1 MKKTKLFF
9 AIVILLTTNLTQA
22 QQTLNESFLH
32 NGVQRDYTIHIPT
45 NYVQGNAVP
54 LLFCFHGYTSNAGNI
69 MFYSNFNAIS
79 DTANFIVVYPQGTLL
94 SGSTH
99 WNVGGWTTG
108 STADD
113 IGFTE
118 AMIDS
123 ISADY
128 SIDPKR
134 VYSTGM
140 SNGGYMS
147 FLLACQ
153 LSSKIAAVASIT
165 GSMTPQMYNACNPQH
180 PTPVLQVHGDADGTV
195 PYNGDPTWTK
205 SITDVIA
212 YWVDYNNCDTSAS
225 INSLPNINTGDGST
239 VDQFVNTNGDNC
251 SSVEH
256 FKVYGGDH
264 DWPGAWGNMD
274 MNASIEIWRFL
285 SRYHINGL
293 IGCSTTSTIENE
305 GSQINS
311 KVYPN
316 PFGDQLTIETN
327 FTNAR
332 EFNIYSV
339 HGELLLTGQL
349 TANVSTIDL
358 SSLAPNV
365 YILKAENLTI
375 RLIKTK

>member
-9 AIVILLTTNLTQA
+9 AILILFTTNLIQA
-22 QQTLNESFLH
+22 QQTLNKSFLH

-54 LLFCFHGYTSNAGNI
+54 LLFCFHGYSLNADTI
-69 MFYSNFNAIS
+69 MSYSNFNAIS

-94 SGSTH
+94 NGVTH
-99 WNVGGWTTG
+99 WNVGGWTTA

-128 SIDPKR
+128 SIDPNR
-134 VYSTGM
+134 VYSTGF

-153 LSSKIAAVASIT
+153 LSSKIAAIASVT

-180 PTPVLQVHGDADGTV
+180 PTPVLQVHGDADGVV
-195 PYNGDPTWTK
+195 PYNGAPAWTK

-256 FKVYGGDH
+256 FKVYGGGH
-264 DWPGAWGNMD
+264 DWPGSWGNMD

-285 SRYHINGL
+285 RKYDINGL
-293 IGCSTTSTIENE
+293 IGCSTISTIENE

-327 FTNAR
+327 FTNAK

-349 TANVSTIDL
+349 TANVNTIDL

>member
-1 MKKTKLFF
+1 MTHLAIMKFSALLFML
-9 AIVILLTTNLTQA
+9 AVVMPGNA
-22 QQTLNESFLH
+22 QQTLNKSFMH

-45 NYVQGNAVP
+45 AYVPGNAVP

-113 IGFTE
+113 VGFTA

-123 ISADY
+123 ISATY
-128 SIDPKR
+128 SIDNNR
-134 VYSTGM
+134 IYSTGM

-153 LSSKIAAVASIT
+153 LSSKFAAIASIT
-165 GSMTPQMYNACNPQH
+165 GSMTPQTYNACNPQH

-195 PYNGDPTWTK
+195 PYNGDPSWTK
-205 SITDVIA
+205 SINDVID
-212 YWVDYNNCDTSAS
+212 YWVDYNNCDTAAS
-225 INSLPNINTGDGST
+225 INSLPNINVGDGST
-239 VDQFVNTNGDNC
+239 VDQFIHPNGDNC

-274 MNASIEIWRFL
+274 MNASFEIWRFL
-285 SRYHINGL
+285 SKYDINGE
-293 IGCSTTSTIENE
+293 IGCTTNGIEHLAHN
-305 GSQINS
+305 NMR
-311 KVYPN
+311 VFPN
-316 PFGDQLTIETN
+316 PSNGNITIETESN
-327 FTNAR
+327 TQSFQIFT
-332 EFNIYSV
+332 
-339 HGELLLTGQL
+339 LTGKL
-349 TANVSTIDL
+349 LKTGSLSSHSTQVDL
-358 SSLAPNV
+358 SELSSGV
-365 YILKAENLTI
+365 Y
-375 RLIKTK
+375 LIQVGHTTKKLVLSH

>member
-1 MKKTKLFF
+1 
-9 AIVILLTTNLTQA
+9 
-22 QQTLNESFLH
+22 
-32 NGVQRDYTIHIPT
+32 
-45 NYVQGNAVP
+45 
-54 LLFCFHGYTSNAGNI
+54 
-69 MFYSNFNAIS
+69 
-79 DTANFIVVYPQGTLL
+79 
-94 SGSTH
+94 
-99 WNVGGWTTG
+99 
-108 STADD
+108 
-113 IGFTE
+113 
-118 AMIDS
+118 MIDS

-128 SIDPKR
+128 SIDPNR

-153 LSSKIAAVASIT
+153 LSSKIAAIASVA

-195 PYNGDPTWTK
+195 PYNGAPTWTK

-256 FKVYGGDH
+256 FKVYGGGH
-264 DWPGAWGNMD
+264 DWPGSWGNMD

-285 SRYHINGL
+285 RKYDINGL
-293 IGCSTTSTIENE
+293 IGCSTISTIENE

-327 FTNAR
+327 FTNAK